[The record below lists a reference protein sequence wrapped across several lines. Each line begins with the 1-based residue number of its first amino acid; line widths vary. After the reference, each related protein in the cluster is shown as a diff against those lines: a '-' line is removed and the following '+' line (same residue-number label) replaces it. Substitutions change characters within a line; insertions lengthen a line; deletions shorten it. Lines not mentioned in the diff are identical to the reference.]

1 MTDSI
6 KNDVIIQHGQVEDI
20 EDPSNGMRI
29 KVRLNQDG
37 SIDKKDLPYAF
48 PLLPK
53 TFQSMPKK
61 GEGVFVILSKQGNT
75 KSNRYYIG
83 PIISQSQ
90 KNKFS
95 VYDYSRGAATSLIQ
109 GGETRELGNIDN
121 YPITEG
127 SFPQKEDVSVIG
139 RKSEDIILKE
149 GEIDLRCGI
158 RKEGYNEH
166 KEDLKG
172 DIIFNKIDPAYIQ
185 MKYKNSLSSG
195 NETGANSI
203 INIVADK
210 INIISNQDE
219 NGFNLTDPKEL
230 IKSDDITNIMKSLHK
245 VPHGDKLISLLE
257 KMINAIITHTHPFS
271 MLPPY
276 YYGYVADIGSE
287 KEKLESLLSKHVRIS

>member
-230 IKSDDITNIMKSLHK
+230 IKSDEITDIMKSLHK

-257 KMINAIITHTHPFS
+257 KMINAIITHTHPFP